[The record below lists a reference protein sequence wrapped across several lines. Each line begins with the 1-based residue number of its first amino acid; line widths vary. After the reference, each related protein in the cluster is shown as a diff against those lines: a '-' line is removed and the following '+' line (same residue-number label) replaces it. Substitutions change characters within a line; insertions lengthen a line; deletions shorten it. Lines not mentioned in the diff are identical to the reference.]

1 MPRPSMTAD
10 VAEVAELRHGEDNV
24 VCADAGYIGVEIHLE
39 HEGRDVIRQI
49 AARYHALNIP
59 DN

>member
-1 MPRPSMTAD
+1 MTAD